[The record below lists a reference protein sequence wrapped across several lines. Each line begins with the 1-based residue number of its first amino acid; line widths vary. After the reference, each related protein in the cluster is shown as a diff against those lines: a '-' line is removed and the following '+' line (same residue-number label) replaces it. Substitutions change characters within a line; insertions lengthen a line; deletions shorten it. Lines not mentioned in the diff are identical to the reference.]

1 MEATGSVVE
10 ALKALADPV
19 RLSILE
25 FLWGPAAEEFRD
37 EHGVCAKDIERY
49 LGVTQPTVSYH
60 MKILVGAGLVG
71 AEKRG
76 QKVYYECVTEG
87 PDEVIRYLE
96 RYRAPRRMPAS
107 VEHTEG

>member
-1 MEATGSVVE
+1 MEATDSVVE

-37 EHGVCAKDIERY
+37 GEDGICGKDIERF

-60 MKILVGAGLVG
+60 MKILVGAGLVM

-76 QKVYYECVTEG
+76 QRVYYECVTEG

-96 RYRAPRRMPAS
+96 RYRQPKLIGRPGA
-107 VEHTEG
+107 

>member
-1 MEATGSVVE
+1 

-19 RLSILE
+19 RLRILE

-37 EHGVCAKDIERY
+37 ENGVCGKDIERF

-60 MKILVGAGLVG
+60 MKILVGAGLVE

-96 RYRAPRRMPAS
+96 RYQAPRSAHALA
-107 VEHTEG
+107 EHPEG

>member
-1 MEATGSVVE
+1 MEAANSVVE

-25 FLWGPAAEEFRD
+25 FLWGPAAGEFRD
-37 EHGVCAKDIERY
+37 EKGICAKDVERF

-60 MKILVGAGLVG
+60 MKILVGAGLVA

-76 QKVYYECVTEG
+76 QKVYYECITEG

-96 RYRAPRRMPAS
+96 RYRAPEPAGRPAGNG
-107 VEHTEG
+107 T